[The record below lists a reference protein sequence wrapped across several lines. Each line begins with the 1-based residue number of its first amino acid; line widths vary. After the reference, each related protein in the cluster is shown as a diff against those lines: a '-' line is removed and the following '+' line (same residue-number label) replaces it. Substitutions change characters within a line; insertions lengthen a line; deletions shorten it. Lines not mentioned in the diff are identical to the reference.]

1 LTYPVFNLQFLA
13 ITNSGNSPAP
23 DDPLLAFTEPHMAL
37 AVEVAGKTDIG
48 CVRTN
53 NEDNFGFD
61 SRYGIFV
68 VCDGMGGQ
76 AAGEVASKIGVDVL
90 LEYFRNA
97 SQDSNDTGK
106 LNTRGS
112 EPESSRA
119 DAKDGAADGLS
130 SGASLL
136 AKAIHLA
143 NRKIHEAGQNQ
154 DGRSG
159 MGSTIVAAVVR
170 GNSLAIGHVGDS
182 RIYLV
187 RNGEIQ
193 QLTQDHSLV
202 MEQVRMGLI
211 TREQAEHSEM
221 QHVILRA
228 LGSEETVEA
237 DIDDLLTV
245 PGDLILMT
253 SDGLT
258 RYVHDDEILA
268 IITQSASLEQAC
280 AALIEAAKDRGGDDN
295 ITCLLLK
302 VIEQPWYKKLFNK
315 LFSGGP
321 QWQNS
326 I

>member
-1 LTYPVFNLQFLA
+1 MT
-13 ITNSGNSPAP
+13 
-23 DDPLLAFTEPHMAL
+23 L

-48 CVRTN
+48 CVRAN
-53 NEDNFGFD
+53 NEDNFGYD

-76 AAGEVASKIGVDVL
+76 AAGEVASKMGVDVL
-90 LEYFRNA
+90 LEYFRQADKGQDGGKTPAAGNA
-97 SQDSNDTGK
+97 NPAAVEEQPTQALPTSVSPGARS
-106 LNTRGS
+106 LA
-112 EPESSRA
+112 RA
-119 DAKDGAADGLS
+119 ID
-130 SGASLL
+130 
-136 AKAIHLA
+136 LA
-143 NRKIHEAGQNQ
+143 NRKIHQAGQSQNGQ
-154 DGRSG
+154 SG
-159 MGSTIVAAVVR
+159 MGSTIVAALVR
-170 GNSLAIGHVGDS
+170 GNSLAIAHVGDS

-187 RNGEIQ
+187 RHGEIQ

-211 TREQAEHSEM
+211 TREQAEQSEM

-228 LGSEETVEA
+228 LGSEENVEA
-237 DIDDLLTV
+237 DIEDLLAVT
-245 PGDLILMT
+245 GDFLLMT

-258 RYVHDDEILA
+258 RHVRDQEILKIVTA
-268 IITQSASLEQAC
+268 SSSLEKAC
-280 AALIEAAKDRGGDDN
+280 TALIQTAKDRGGDDN

-302 VIEQPWYKKLFNK
+302 IVDRPWYTDIFKR